1 MQSNW
6 VSMVQS
12 PVGLHVDL
20 PVYAQAKIC
29 YGNYVTPCLGGDIG
43 KFLDDSYWPKLLSQ
57 EQVLTS

>member
-1 MQSNW
+1 
-6 VSMVQS
+6 MVQS

-43 KFLDDSYWPKLLSQ
+43 DFLDDSYWPKLLSQ

>member
-1 MQSNW
+1 MQSNC

-12 PVGLHVDL
+12 SESTVGLHVDL

-43 KFLDDSYWPKLLSQ
+43 KFLDDSYWPKLLS
-57 EQVLTS
+57 